1 MIPFPLPG
9 CVVTGTVQIDK
20 TLVVDAHTTAVI
32 GFCPTCQH
40 HATRV
45 HSRYLRTPRDLPVL
59 TQHVQLR
66 LLVRR
71 FFCDQPACP
80 RRTFAE
86 GLPELLPRKA
96 QRTTR
101 LTATLHDIGAE
112 VGGTGGAALA
122 GRLRIRTSPD
132 TIVRILR
139 CHACAPLPTPRVLGV
154 DDFALQKGRVYGTI
168 LVDIERAAPIDL
180 LPDRRPETLAAWLQD
195 HPGVDIITRDRS
207 TEFTRGATDG
217 APAAI
222 QVADRGTC
230 SPICVRPSSACCSG
244 ACRTLHVGLRLRSLT
259 TNHQAPPESSR
270 SVVRHGS
277 GPRAKRGASS
287 GRVASKRSRS

>member
-9 CVVTGTVQIDK
+9 CVVTGTVQLDE
-20 TLVVDAHTTAVI
+20 TLVVDAHTTAAI

-45 HSRYLRTPRDLPVL
+45 HSRYLRTPRDLPVS
-59 TQHVQLR
+59 TQRVQLR

-86 GLPELLPRKA
+86 GLHELLPRKA

-101 LTATLHDIGAE
+101 RTATLHDIGAE

-139 CHACAPLPTPRVLGV
+139 GHAGAPLPAPRVLGV
-154 DDFALQKGRVYGTI
+154 DDFALQKGR
-168 LVDIERAAPIDL
+168 L
-180 LPDRRPETLAAWLQD
+180 WH
-195 HPGVDIITRDRS
+195 HP
-207 TEFTRGATDG
+207 RGY
-217 APAAI
+217 
-222 QVADRGTC
+222 
-230 SPICVRPSSACCSG
+230 
-244 ACRTLHVGLRLRSLT
+244 
-259 TNHQAPPESSR
+259 
-270 SVVRHGS
+270 
-277 GPRAKRGASS
+277 
-287 GRVASKRSRS
+287 